1 VSDTKQAEASEREKW
16 KALCALP
23 QFGPRFEN
31 SDGSW
36 EWRHELL
43 PEVRDRI
50 LALAAENAELRAKLA
65 AAEKAEAELARA
77 RMALVAEHDEMV
89 EKVRRSE
96 REVAAIQELLVTANE
111 ALRARKEPQ
120 P

>member
-23 QFGPRFEN
+23 QFGPTFEN

-36 EWRHELL
+36 KWWHELL

-65 AAEKAEAELARA
+65 AAERVVEAASEAVLFSNAIGDRNLANATRA
-77 RMALVAEHDEMV
+77 YRAYE
-89 EKVRRSE
+89 
-96 REVAAIQELLVTANE
+96 AAT
-111 ALRARKEPQ
+111 RKEPQ